1 MFTPAC
7 RGCGGVPLFFIKP
20 PARRKTAVS
29 AEICRTWF
37 IGVSLFIL
45 IALKPSVEYLLLT
58 VDFFS
63 AVPHTLQLT
72 LCSHSMRGVLA
83 LTFLA
88 PSDAV
93 DGRIMFTMSQVHVQ
107 SPPHSPLPS
116 LPLDYHKSHIHTMG
130 IAFDKSQATC
140 VQLLGRDLYTK
151 CDIGAET
158 GAVNLPKSRLPMM
171 IAQRA

>member
-1 MFTPAC
+1 MDWCGGTVFTPAC
-7 RGCGGVPLFFIKP
+7 RGCGGVSLFFIKP
-20 PARRKTAVS
+20 PPRRKTGVS
-29 AEICRTWF
+29 AEICRIWF
-37 IGVSLFIL
+37 IGVSLLIL

-88 PSDAV
+88 PSDSV
-93 DGRIMFTMSQVHVQ
+93 EGRIMFTMSQVHVQ

-116 LPLDYHKSHIHTMG
+116 LPLIITKVTFTPWGLHSTSHKQHVFNCWEEICIQNVTL
-130 IAFDKSQATC
+130 
-140 VQLLGRDLYTK
+140 VQKPG
-151 CDIGAET
+151 
-158 GAVNLPKSRLPMM
+158 P
-171 IAQRA
+171 